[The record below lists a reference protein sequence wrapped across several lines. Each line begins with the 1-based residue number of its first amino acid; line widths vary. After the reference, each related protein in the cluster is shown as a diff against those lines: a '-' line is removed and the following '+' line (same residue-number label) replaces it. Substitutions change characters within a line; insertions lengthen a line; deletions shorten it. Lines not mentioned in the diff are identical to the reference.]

1 VKGALARTAAVVA
14 LIVMI
19 AVCLEA
25 AVRLFDGFQLF
36 SLRLTPH
43 FSSRVRAAPPPPTLD
58 SLTRQYVAS
67 LPVADG
73 VRREWYVASPVPL
86 PHPPLP
92 PELAEVFE
100 RIQRDNHVSSDMFKQ
115 WNARLVQAK
124 ACANDPFFRG
134 FPGFA
139 FSFDPVEPTL
149 HPPYRF
155 LPSVASPY
163 GLVTNRFGFRGHEIA
178 PDKPANVIRIAIA
191 GASTASGSH
200 RQLFSYPELIEPWLN
215 LWAADHAPGVRFE
228 VINLGREGISST
240 DIAAI
245 VRQEA
250 MPLEPDVILYHEGGN
265 QFTPRDLIK
274 TDGVILPPP
283 AVAPPLAASAYFAVM
298 RRVDVL
304 RRRLGPS
311 SGAEPAKPPHTLAWP
326 ASVDE
331 AHPNPDSP
339 ALPLHLTDVVHDLDD
354 IRRSADTAGARFVI
368 SSFPWMV
375 KDGLV
380 VDPVNFA
387 ALHSMLNVSHW
398 PASYAEIKRLV
409 DFQTRVFGAYAV
421 SRGLA
426 FVDVQSAFPLDPV
439 LFTDAVHMTEEGDRL
454 RAWIMF
460 QGLVPIVSAEIAAH
474 RLPRADR
481 TPYVPP
487 PIPQPLP
494 RTSTE
499 CDDFAGYT
507 AIDGGVNLSHLTA
520 QYDATVAGQSTKRVV
535 TPPGMNAYA
544 AEALIGNAGRVAR
557 PGGVRVRLRVLSG
570 RVAVGVLDPARARM
584 LNYRTIEPSAAM
596 ATVHVALPSLAE
608 AGSIMIT
615 NAVGRD
621 GERSVAEIIGLEVM
635 ASPTQ

>member
-1 VKGALARTAAVVA
+1 MKALSRTAALVLVF
-14 LIVMI
+14 VMM

-25 AVRLFDGFQLF
+25 AVRLVDGFQLF
-36 SLRLTPH
+36 SLRLTPRR
-43 FSSRVRAAPPPPTLD
+43 SSPTRVTPAPSAAD

-73 VRREWYVASPVPL
+73 VRGEWYATSPSPL
-86 PHPPLP
+86 PHPPLS
-92 PELAEVFE
+92 PELAAVYE
-100 RIQRDNHVSSDMFKQ
+100 RIERDHHVSSDMFKQ

-139 FSFDPVEPTL
+139 FSFDPVEPTM

-155 LPSVASPY
+155 LASVASPY

-178 PDKPANVIRIAIA
+178 PDKPAGVIRVAIA
-191 GASTASGSH
+191 GSSTATGSH
-200 RQLFSYPELIEPWLN
+200 RQAFSYPELLEPWLN
-215 LWAADHAPGVRFE
+215 LWAAEHAPGARFE

-245 VRQEA
+245 VRQELL
-250 MPLEPDVILYHEGGN
+250 PLEPDVILYHEGGN

-274 TDGVILPPP
+274 ADGPIPPPP
-283 AVAPPLAASAYFAVM
+283 AAVPPLGGSAYFTLM

-304 RRRLGPS
+304 RRRLGRSP
-311 SGAEPAKPPHTLAWP
+311 GAEPAKPSHTLAWP
-326 ASVDE
+326 AGVDE

-339 ALPLHLTDVVHDLDD
+339 ALPLHLTDVVRDLDD
-354 IRRSADTAGARFVI
+354 IRRSADAAGARLAI
-368 SSFPWMV
+368 SSFPWMA

-398 PASYAEIKRLV
+398 PATYAEIKRLV
-409 DFQTRVFGAYAV
+409 DFQTRVFGAYAA
-421 SRGLA
+421 SRGLP
-426 FVDVQSAFPLDPV
+426 FVDVQSAFPLDPA

-460 QGLVPIVSAEIAAH
+460 QGLMPIVSAEIAAH

-481 TPYVPP
+481 APYMPP

-499 CDDFAGYT
+499 CDDFAGYA
-507 AIDGGVNLSHLTA
+507 AIEGAVNFSHLTA
-520 QYDATVAGQSTKRVV
+520 QYDATVNGDSTKRVV

-544 AEALIGNAGRVAR
+544 AEAVIGEGARVAR
-557 PGGVRVRLRVLSG
+557 PGGVRVQLRVLSG

-584 LNYRTIEPSAAM
+584 LNYRTIEPSEAM
-596 ATVHVALPSLAE
+596 ATVHVTVPSLAE
-608 AGSIMIT
+608 AGSIMIS
-615 NAVGRD
+615 NAVSHD
-621 GERSVAEIIGLEVM
+621 GQRSVAEIVGLEVM
-635 ASPTQ
+635 ASPTR